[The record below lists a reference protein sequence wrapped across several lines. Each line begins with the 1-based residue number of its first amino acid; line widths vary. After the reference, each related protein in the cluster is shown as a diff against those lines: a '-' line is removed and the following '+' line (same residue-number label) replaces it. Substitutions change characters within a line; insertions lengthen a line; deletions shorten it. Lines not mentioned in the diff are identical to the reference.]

1 MMDELEQAV
10 VERCRKTLKSM
21 GLILRKSR
29 KRTYFTPDDLG
40 GFMIVDQAG
49 GYVVSGSK
57 YDMTLSDVL
66 HWLSEAEQEGRI

>member
-10 VERCRKTLKSM
+10 VERCRKDLKKM

-49 GYVVSGSK
+49 GYAVSGSK